1 MLLLPQTQEQ
11 IRIEAGQAT
20 TAVDGYMTAP
30 AQGNVQLRPVG
41 PWTAMVDKQALV
53 RETELAA
60 PIAPQHRFAMSA
72 KALLGVPAPV
82 VTRSAESPREQH
94 RTATRP
100 GTTTPVVSLILFPGP
115 TSLPR
120 CGEHPDRHER
130 QTALE
135 RRFDQLPLQP
145 RGAERRVGRPELAD
159 VVAAADLTYDWAG
172 VWLRPADGTLSA
184 AWLEGQLI
192 EAALESG
199 LPLTSIRVF
208 AAAGQGSGSTGE
220 TDR

>member
-1 MLLLPQTQEQ
+1 MPLFRTLFAASSP
-11 IRIEAGQAT
+11 AD
-20 TAVDGYMTAP
+20 AV
-30 AQGNVQLRPVG
+30 R
-41 PWTAMVDKQALV
+41 QAL
-53 RETELAA
+53 
-60 PIAPQHRFAMSA
+60 I
-72 KALLGVPAPV
+72 G
-82 VTRSAESPREQH
+82 
-94 RTATRP
+94 
-100 GTTTPVVSLILFPGP
+100 SLYKI
-115 TSLPR
+115 
-120 CGEHPDRHER
+120 H
-130 QTALE
+130 
-135 RRFDQLPLQP
+135 
-145 RGAERRVGRPELAD
+145 RPELAD